1 MINAI
6 KTKQGKRRENTNM
19 IIGDFL
25 KAFLRRLNLS
35 NDVITCT
42 IKMGE
47 VTNPLK
53 WQIVMRVF
61 KNEVDTPRTEVQER
75 TLKEM
80 RISNAAVTV

>member
-1 MINAI
+1 M
-6 KTKQGKRRENTNM
+6 
-19 IIGDFL
+19 
-25 KAFLRRLNLS
+25 S
-35 NDVITCT
+35 NDVIMCT

-47 VTNPLK
+47 VKNPLK
-53 WQIVMRVF
+53 RHIVMRVF

>member
-1 MINAI
+1 M
-6 KTKQGKRRENTNM
+6 
-19 IIGDFL
+19 
-25 KAFLRRLNLS
+25 S
-35 NDVITCT
+35 NDVIMCT
-42 IKMGE
+42 IKIGE

-53 WQIVMRVF
+53 RQIVMRVF